1 MSTFLRFLMIG
12 LGNGAIYAMI
22 ALGLVVIY
30 RATGLLNF
38 SQGEIAMF
46 TTFLVWT
53 FWDLGLP
60 LGVAILGGVLSGMVI
75 GAAVQ
80 RVIVQPVGD
89 PHQKPLAVVIV
100 TIGMFLGINALAQL
114 IWGTNSR
121 DFPKLFGTGTVELLG
136 VDVGWQRLGALGVLA
151 VEVLI
156 FVVIFRATKI
166 GLAMRAVASNSES
179 AALVGI
185 PVGRMLMIGWALAA
199 GLGAVAG
206 AFTAPDRGLD
216 SNLMILVLVP
226 VFASITLGGFD
237 SLVGAVVGGILVGVV
252 TEVLPAYVDWLK
264 GEMKIMPAFVL
275 ILVVLLIRP
284 EGLFGARKVS
294 RV

>member
-60 LGVAILGGVLSGMVI
+60 LAIAILAGVLSGMVI
-75 GAAVQ
+75 GAVLQ

-114 IWGTNSR
+114 IWGTNTR
-121 DFPKLFGTGTVELLG
+121 DFPKLFGTGTVELAG
-136 VDVGWQRLGALGVLA
+136 VDIGWQRLGALAVLA
-151 VEVLI
+151 AEVLL
-156 FVVIFRATKI
+156 FVLLFKGTKI

-216 SNLMILVLVP
+216 ANLMILVLVP

-237 SLVGAVVGGILVGVV
+237 SLVGAVVGGILIGVV
-252 TEVLPAYVDWLK
+252 TEVLPAYVDWLE

-284 EGLFGARKVS
+284 EGLFGTRKVS

>member
-60 LGVAILGGVLSGMVI
+60 LAIAILAGVLSGMVI
-75 GAAVQ
+75 GAVLQ

-100 TIGMFLGINALAQL
+100 TIGLFLGINALAQL
-114 IWGTNSR
+114 IWGTNTR
-121 DFPKLFGTGTVELLG
+121 DFPKLFGTGTVELAG
-136 VDVGWQRLGALGVLA
+136 VDIGWQRLGALAVLA
-151 VEVLI
+151 AEVLL
-156 FVVIFRATKI
+156 FVLLFKGTKI

-216 SNLMILVLVP
+216 ANLMILVLVP

-237 SLVGAVVGGILVGVV
+237 SLVGAVVGGILIGVV
-252 TEVLPAYVDWLK
+252 TEVLPAYVDWLE

-284 EGLFGARKVS
+284 EGLFGTRKVS

>member
-60 LGVAILGGVLSGMVI
+60 LAIAILAGVLSGMVI
-75 GAAVQ
+75 GAVLQ

-114 IWGTNSR
+114 IWGTNTR
-121 DFPKLFGTGTVELLG
+121 DFPKLFGTGTVELAG
-136 VDVGWQRLGALGVLA
+136 VDIGWQRLGALLVLA
-151 VEVLI
+151 AEVLL
-156 FVVIFRATKI
+156 FVLLFKGTKI

-216 SNLMILVLVP
+216 ANLMILVLVP

-237 SLVGAVVGGILVGVV
+237 SLVGAVVGGILIGVV
-252 TEVLPAYVDWLK
+252 TEVLPAYVDWLE

-284 EGLFGARKVS
+284 EGLFGTRKVS

>member
-216 SNLMILVLVP
+216 ANLMILVLVP

-252 TEVLPAYVDWLK
+252 TEVLPAYVDWLE